1 MGAVCRLIKGQ
12 GHGWPAGI
20 LEHGDWEVV
29 FLYVIC
35 HLFEA
40 NNVAL
45 FLIAVH
51 LVESIIVFTEDA
63 LGAGQV
69 A

>member
-12 GHGWPAGI
+12 DHGWPAGI
-20 LEHGDWEVV
+20 LEHGYGEVV

-40 NNVAL
+40 HKVSML
-45 FLIAVH
+45 LIAVH
-51 LVESIIVFTEDA
+51 FVEGFIVFAEDA